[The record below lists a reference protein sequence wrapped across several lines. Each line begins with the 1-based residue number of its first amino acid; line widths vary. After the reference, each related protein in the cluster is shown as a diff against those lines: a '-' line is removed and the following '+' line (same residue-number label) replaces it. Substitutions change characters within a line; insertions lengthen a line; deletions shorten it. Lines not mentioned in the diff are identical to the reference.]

1 MLINQNHEMSKQL
14 KKESS
19 KVNNY
24 EKEEDSFDSN
34 YR

>member
-14 KKESS
+14 KKESN